1 MTNDKKKSAYSRLAD
16 KLNQV
21 GMVSPAVCEARNIE
35 AITSEILDLKK
46 TAGAAI
52 LTIGQRL
59 IEAKGLLS
67 HGEWL
72 PWLTGQVEFSERSA
86 QNYMRL
92 AREWSNPQALADLGA
107 AKALALLA
115 LPEPEREAFMAE
127 APVKSM
133 TSRELEKAIR
143 ERDEARKSQEKMEG
157 DLKIDNNLLERAS
170 LERDETSA
178 RIAELKQQ
186 LKELQSRP
194 VEVAVMEVDQEK
206 LAAVRAETAAEMQAE
221 IDRAR
226 AAKQKAEEKQRA
238 AEEALAAARDQ
249 IQAFEG
255 KTTQTDPDTDEDLVM
270 FRVLVGQARETID
283 KMGELLVKIHGR
295 ENFNAA
301 VLARREMVE
310 LSKYMY
316 IVASPH
322 K

>member
-1 MTNDKKKSAYSRLAD
+1 MTNDKKKSAYSRMAD

-21 GMVSPAVCEARNIE
+21 GMVSPTVCEARNIE

-115 LPEPEREAFMAE
+115 LPEPEREEFMAE
-127 APVKSM
+127 TPVKDM

-143 ERDEARKSQEKMEG
+143 ERDEARKSQEEMED
-157 DLKIDNNLLERAS
+157 DLKLANNLLELAS
-170 LERDETSA
+170 LERDEASA
-178 RIAELKQQ
+178 RIVGLEQK

-255 KTTQTDPDTDEDLVM
+255 NTTQTGPDANEDLVM
-270 FRVLVGQARETID
+270 FRMLVGQARETID
-283 KMGELLVKIHGR
+283 KMGELLVKIHER
-295 ENFNAA
+295 ENFNTA

-316 IVASPH
+316 EVASPR